1 MKQSLSDL
9 KLRCSQWIANL
20 DSLATERIQI
30 ISNSQLIYAAAV
42 ITMNDAREIFAPG
55 YLRVKGNLITE
66 VGPGRPEVAVG
77 ETLHDFS
84 DDVLLP
90 SFVNTHHHI
99 ASSLLQGAEPK
110 HKMAVGTVREGAWLK
125 MSIGFDKEQCAAGAS
140 LGYLQ
145 LLESGVTTTTDS
157 QSTWKGLY
165 KLDGSISAAVQ
176 SGLRVI
182 FCAAFVNRTELVPS
196 DYQLTVSE
204 SLTELE
210 RLRNAYQNERVTIE
224 PEPLSLPRVTDELI
238 IALHA
243 ERNRLMAMHLTYSE
257 EFDQWAR
264 REFGHPAVVHL
275 DKIGVLDDSM
285 LLAHP
290 VHFDD
295 KEVDLVAKSG
305 ASAAY
310 CAVSNMHMGLAVP
323 DLRRFHDKGISVGL
337 GLDHPNGSHDFF
349 ETIKTT
355 MLAQRSVNRD
365 QESFTPLRALEMAT
379 RDGAKALKLF
389 DQIGSLEVNKHADL
403 LVIDGNRPEMQ
414 PPAGLISQIVTAAKS
429 KCVKHVAMSGVWH
442 LFNYQHQT
450 MKPDEIIANARVVQR
465 RLLEGAGIYNGVRGA
480 R

>member
-1 MKQSLSDL
+1 MD
-9 KLRCSQWIANL
+9 
-20 DSLATERIQI
+20 

-42 ITMNDAREIFAPG
+42 ITMNDKSEIFAPG
-55 YLRVKGNLITE
+55 YLRIRDNLITE
-66 VGPGRPEVAVG
+66 VGPGRPEVMAG

-99 ASSLLQGAEPK
+99 ASSLLQGIEPK
-110 HKMAVGTVREGAWLK
+110 HKMTVGTVRDGAWLK

-145 LLESGVTTTTDS
+145 LLESGITTTTDS
-157 QSTWKGLY
+157 QSTWKGLS

-196 DYQLTVSE
+196 EFQLTISE
-204 SLTELE
+204 SLSELE
-210 RLRNAYQNERVTIE
+210 RLRNTYQSDRVEIE
-224 PEPLSLPRVTDELI
+224 PEPLSLPRATDDLI
-238 IALHA
+238 KSLHA
-243 ERNRLMAMHLTYSE
+243 NRNRLMAMHLTYSQ
-257 EFDQWAR
+257 EFDDWAR
-264 REFGHPAVVHL
+264 KEFGHPAIVHL
-275 DKIGVLDDSM
+275 DKLGVLDESM

-295 KEVDLVAKSG
+295 QEIETIAMSG

-310 CAVSNMHMGLAVP
+310 CAVSNMHMGLAIP
-323 DLRRFHDKGISVGL
+323 DLRKFYEKGISVGL

-349 ETIKTT
+349 ETMKTT
-355 MLAQRSVNRD
+355 MLTQRSLNRD
-365 QESFTPLRALEMAT
+365 QESFSPLKVLEMAT
-379 RDGAKALKLF
+379 RDGAKALRLF

-414 PPAGLISQIVTAAKS
+414 PPAGLISQVVTAAKS
-429 KCVKHVAMSGVWH
+429 KCVKHVAMGGVWH
-442 LFNYQHQT
+442 LFNYRHQT
-450 MKPDEIIANARVVQR
+450 MKPDEIIANARIIQR
-465 RLLEGAGIYNGVRGA
+465 QLLEEAGLYTGVRGA